1 MLKNKTYT
9 NIIAYFLIYGLTFGQ
24 LYAADLDLPTS
35 GVVASGSAEINSTAT
50 KMTINQSSDQV
61 IINWNTFNI
70 GKDAHVQFIQPSIES
85 SALNR
90 VLSVGASNI
99 FGQLTSNGKVFLI
112 NPNGILF
119 GPSSSVDVGTLIA
132 TTANISDS
140 NFLNKNYTFTAE
152 KLSELVNQGQIKGSS
167 IALIGPSIRNEGYL
181 IASLG
186 DVVLASSDKVSLSF
200 GPNQKISVAIDPA
213 KLGSQI
219 QNSGSISAIKGSVI
233 IKADAAQTL
242 VDQTINGPSS
252 ANTIISNNGVV
263 RLVSSSGSIKA
274 NSVTLDSGSRGQSY
288 VNSSIDVNQ
297 NYGKGG
303 DINILGREVYVDN
316 LSKLNATGALGGGNI
331 LVGGDWQGGN
341 EIAESIYTSVK
352 SGAILDVSATDNGSG
367 GKIVA
372 WSDITDPNSKTIAR
386 GTFLARGG
394 ANGGNG
400 GNIETSGSSIDFEGI
415 QIDTKAP
422 KGNLGLWLIDPYNYT
437 IGSSQATSINTALA
451 SSNVEITTSSDVSAY
466 GSSGSNS
473 DTGNITINSDITGT
487 LGSLTLTAA
496 GTIYLNANISTA
508 GSQTFNSNVI
518 VSATSAQLNSTNNS
532 SAGGDIIFAGTINGS
547 SANANSLFILS
558 GAGAISVAGNIGS
571 TTALSYLGLG
581 GTGTY
586 VPGSTQNFSYTGAS
600 QTFTASVSGTYTFQT
615 WGAAG
620 GGGTSGF
627 GSGGSGGYATGE
639 YSLLAGQ
646 TIYIQVGQKGF
657 QSASSIAYNGGGS
670 GSIVSWDAGAGHGYT
685 GGGATHI
692 ALSNGVLSTLSGR
705 ATDVLIVAAGGGGA
719 GGAYNWSYQSNG
731 GAGGGTS
738 GVSGQAG
745 RNGIDTGYRP
755 GGGGGS
761 QSSGGSS
768 AGASVVASFGLG
780 ATGSKELGDSIQGGG
795 GGGGYYGGGA
805 GSQAGGGGGG
815 GSSYIGGVTSGSTV
829 AGNASM
835 VNPSGGTMTGNSG
848 NGYARISIPE
858 STSFTAGTQTGTIT
872 LSGGVVS
879 ATTRVNTS
887 GTASIDGV
895 ISGTGALIKDGSGSL
910 TLSNANTYSGNTT
923 INAGTLAVTGSLGTS
938 RSYAGNISN
947 SGVLT
952 YNSSLNQTL
961 SGIVS
966 GTGSLS
972 KLGVGT
978 LTLSGANSY
987 SGDTLINAGTLTVS
1001 GSLAN
1006 TSAVNILSG
1015 ATYNLG
1021 ASDTVGSITGAG
1033 NITLNSYTLTS
1044 GGDNTSTNFSGVI
1057 SGSGALTKSGNGIL
1071 TLSGANEYTG
1081 NTTVTSGGTLKLAN
1095 ASALSSSSSVT
1106 VSSGGTL
1113 DLNSYS
1119 LSNTLNLAGTGVSS
1133 VGALYNSST
1142 SGITIGGII
1151 TLGGTASITSLGNI
1165 TFNNA
1170 IRGVNGQN
1178 YSLTLTATGKTITL
1192 NGLIGEDP
1200 TAYKGSTGANPYA
1213 LNVTAGLIQINN
1225 DITTNQNQTY
1235 TGAVEIGDNGSNG
1248 TIRTLL
1254 SLNPNITFNDTVD
1267 DLVRNTHTLNVK
1279 AVRQSSGAGTP
1290 EINFLGNVGNTKP
1303 LYAVS
1308 AVAMY
1313 DPTPSIAY
1321 GNVPGTYD
1329 TSPNYTGTITIGGKF
1344 NTELDQN
1351 FVGKEFNFGTNQPFS
1366 NNGNVNF
1373 YVYQSA
1379 GVGPTVNITKID
1391 LGNRAKGVF
1400 GLDSSYANYVSANT
1414 SSNNGTS
1421 TTSTQIP
1428 LEVLPKNN
1436 NRKFYDKDET
1446 VKGLKGS
1453 LVNSA
1458 NNEGKVSVGRVQLNE
1473 GLNKKISNEA
1483 RDCNERPSS
1492 EKVMTASAGCN

>member
-1 MLKNKTYT
+1 MLKNKTST
-9 NIIAYFLIYGLTFGQ
+9 SIVVYFLIYWLTFGQ
-24 LYAADLDLPTS
+24 LFAANLDLPTN
-35 GVVASGSAEINSTAT
+35 GVVAAGAAEINSTAT
-50 KMTINQSSDQV
+50 KMTINQSTDQV

-70 GKDAHVQFIQPSIES
+70 GKDAHVQFIQPSVDS

-99 FGQLTSNGKVFLI
+99 FGQLTSNGNVFLI

-119 GPSSSVDVGTLIA
+119 GPSSSVDVGSLIA

-152 KLSELVNQGQIKGSS
+152 KLSELVNQGQIKGGS

-200 GPNQKISVAIDPA
+200 GPNQKISVAIDPS

-219 QNSGSISAIKGSVI
+219 QHTGSISATKGSVI
-233 IKADAAQTL
+233 IRADAAQTL

-252 ANTIISNNGVV
+252 ANAIVSNNGVV
-263 RLVSSSGSIKA
+263 RLVSSGGSIRA
-274 NSVTLDSGSRGQSY
+274 NSVSLDSGSRGQSY
-288 VNSSIDVNQ
+288 VNSSIDVSQ
-297 NYGKGG
+297 NNGKGG
-303 DINILGREVYVDN
+303 DINILGQEVYVDN

-341 EIAESIYTSVK
+341 GVAQSIYTSVE
-352 SGAILDVSATDNGSG
+352 SGAILDVSAIDNGNG

-372 WSDITDPNSKTIAR
+372 WSDITDPNSKTITR

-394 ANGGNG
+394 ANSGNG

-415 QIDTKAP
+415 QIDTKAS
-422 KGNLGLWLIDPYNYT
+422 KGNLGLWLIDPYDYT
-437 IGSSQATSINTALA
+437 IGPSEATSIGSALA
-451 SSNVEITTSSDVSAY
+451 SSNVEITTSSDVTAY

-473 DTGNITINSDITGT
+473 DTGNITINSDITGS

-518 VSATSAQLNSTNNS
+518 VSAASAQLNSTYNS

-547 SANANSLFILS
+547 TANANSLFILS

-586 VPGSTQNFSYTGAS
+586 VPGSTSGFGYEGAS
-600 QTFTASVSGTYTFQT
+600 QTFTASVSGSYTFQT
-615 WGAAG
+615 WGAQGGDITSHYPIIGAKGGYASGNYTLTAGQTISIYVGGKGENRLGDHPYNNSILVAGGWNGGGGTRTAGNGTPGGGATDIRIGGEALTNRVIVAG
-620 GGGTSGF
+620 GGG
-627 GSGGSGGYATGE
+627 
-639 YSLLAGQ
+639 
-646 TIYIQVGQKGF
+646 
-657 QSASSIAYNGGGS
+657 GGG
-670 GSIVSWDAGAGHGYT
+670 WTY
-685 GGGATHI
+685 
-692 ALSNGVLSTLSGR
+692 
-705 ATDVLIVAAGGGGA
+705 AA
-719 GGAYNWSYQSNG
+719 G
-731 GAGGGTS
+731 GAGGGLS
-738 GVSGQAG
+738 GINGTEMNGSGIG
-745 RNGIDTGYRP
+745 GY
-755 GGGGGS
+755 
-761 QSSGGSS
+761 GGSS
-768 AGASVVASFGLG
+768 SAGGLAGNLSSYGYVTAGTLGLG
-780 ATGSKELGDSIQGGG
+780 GNGNGHSAGGGG
-795 GGGGYYGGGA
+795 GGGGYYGGG
-805 GSQAGGGGGG
+805 GGGYGEGGGG
-815 GSSYIGGVTSGSTV
+815 GSSYIGGVTSGSTI

-835 VNPSGGTMTGNSG
+835 TNHEGVTMTGNSG
-848 NGYARISIPE
+848 NGYALISIPE
-858 STSFTAGTQTGTIT
+858 SVAFTAGTQTGTIT
-872 LSGGVVS
+872 LSGAVVS
-879 ATTRVNTS
+879 GTSRVNTS
-887 GTASIDGV
+887 GTASINGV

-961 SGIVS
+961 GGIFS

-972 KLGVGT
+972 KLGTGT
-978 LTLSGANSY
+978 LTLSGDNSY

-1021 ASDTVGSITGAG
+1021 ATDTVGSITGAG
-1033 NITLNSYTLTS
+1033 NIMLNSYTLTS

-1057 SGSGALTKSGNGIL
+1057 SGAGALTKSGNGTL

-1081 NTTVTSGGTLKLAN
+1081 GTTVASGGSIKLAN
-1095 ASALSSSSSVT
+1095 ASALNTSSAVT

-1113 DLNSYS
+1113 DVNGYNLPNTLS
-1119 LSNTLNLAGTGVSS
+1119 LSGTGVST

-1142 SGITIGGII
+1142 GATTIGGVI
-1151 TLGGTASITSLGNI
+1151 TLGATTSITSLGDI
-1165 TFNNA
+1165 IFNNA

-1178 YSLTLTATGKTITL
+1178 YSLTMTATGKTITL
-1192 NGLIGEDP
+1192 NGLIGADP
-1200 TAYKGSTGANPYA
+1200 TTYTAGSSGANPYA
-1213 LNVTAGLIQINN
+1213 LTISAGLIKINN

-1248 TIRTLL
+1248 TTRTLL
-1254 SLNPNITFNDTVD
+1254 SLNPNVTFNNTVD
-1267 DLVRNTHTLNVK
+1267 DLVRNTHTLDVR
-1279 AVRQSSGAGTP
+1279 AVRQSGGSGTP
-1290 EINFLGNVGNTKP
+1290 EVNFLGDVGGTKA
-1303 LYAVS
+1303 LYAVN
-1308 AVAMY
+1308 AIAMY
-1313 DPTPSIAY
+1313 DPTPSVAY
-1321 GNVPGTYD
+1321 GTVPGTYN
-1329 TSPNYTGTITIGGKF
+1329 TSENYTGNIRIGGKF

-1351 FVGKEFNFGTNQPFS
+1351 FIGKDFNFGTNQPFS

-1373 YVYQSA
+1373 YTYQE
-1379 GVGPTVNITKID
+1379 GLTGPTVNITKIN

-1400 GLDSSYANYVSANT
+1400 GLDSSYANYINT
-1414 SSNNGTS
+1414 NLSSTGTS

-1428 LEVLPKNN
+1428 FEVLAKNN
-1436 NRKFYDKDET
+1436 NRKFNDKDDT
-1446 VKGLKGS
+1446 IKGMKVG
-1453 LVNSA
+1453 LVHQA
-1458 NNEGKVSVGRVQLNE
+1458 GEEGKVSVGNIRLKADT
-1473 GLNKKISNEA
+1473 NKNNSSEA
-1483 RDCNERPSS
+1483 KDCNKTQKS
-1492 EKVMTASAGCN
+1492 EKIMTGSLECN

>member
-1 MLKNKTYT
+1 MLKNKT
-9 NIIAYFLIYGLTFGQ
+9 IASIVVYFLIYWLTFGQ
-24 LYAADLDLPTS
+24 LYAADLDLPTN
-35 GVVASGSAEINSTAT
+35 GVVAAGSADINSTAT
-50 KMTINQSSDQV
+50 KMTINQSTDQL

-70 GKDAHVQFIQPSIES
+70 GKDAQVQFIQPSVDS

-152 KLSELVNQGQIKGSS
+152 KLSELVNQGQIKGGS

-274 NSVTLDSGSRGQSY
+274 NLVTLDSGSRGQSY
-288 VNSSIDVNQ
+288 VNGSIDVNQ

-341 EIAESIYTSVK
+341 EIAQSIYTSVK

-532 SAGGDIIFAGTINGS
+532 SAGGDIVFAGTINGS

-615 WGAAG
+615 WGAKGFTTTNNIAG
-620 GGGTSGF
+620 GF
-627 GSGGSGGYATGE
+627 GGYATGN
-639 YSLLAGQ
+639 YMLTAGQ
-646 TIYIQVGQKGF
+646 DIYIYVGGQGTGVNGINLMG
-657 QSASSIAYNGGGS
+657 AGWNGGGN
-670 GSIVSWDAGAGHGYT
+670 GYQWNNFNGYAGG
-685 GGGATHI
+685 GGGATDI
-692 ALSNGVLSTLSGR
+692 RIGGTNLADRV
-705 ATDVLIVAAGGGGA
+705 IVAGGGGGATGNGGGTGGYAGGLVGGNAGNTSAYGGTQSA
-719 GGAYNWSYQSNG
+719 GGASGGTGVAGSL
-731 GAGGGTS
+731 GAGG
-738 GVSGQAG
+738 
-745 RNGIDTGYRP
+745 N
-755 GGGGGS
+755 
-761 QSSGGSS
+761 
-768 AGASVVASFGLG
+768 GASNISTAGW
-780 ATGSKELGDSIQGGG
+780 TGG
-795 GGGGYYGGGA
+795 GGGGYYGGG
-805 GSQAGGGGGG
+805 GGKNHYGGGG
-815 GSSYIGGVTSGSTV
+815 GSSYIGGVTGGSTS

-835 VNPSGGTMTGNSG
+835 PNPSGGTMTGNSG

-1081 NTTVTSGGTLKLAN
+1081 NTTVASGGTLKLAN

-1113 DLNSYS
+1113 DLNGYS

-1279 AVRQSSGAGTP
+1279 AVRQSGGAGTP

-1329 TSPNYTGTITIGGKF
+1329 TSANYTGTITIGGKF

-1483 RDCNERPSS
+1483 KDCNEGPSS

>member
-1 MLKNKTYT
+1 MLKNKTST
-9 NIIAYFLIYGLTFGQ
+9 SIVVYFLIYWLTFGQ
-24 LYAADLDLPTS
+24 LFAANLDLPTN
-35 GVVASGSAEINSTAT
+35 GVVAAGAAEINSTAT
-50 KMTINQSSDQV
+50 KMTINQSTDQV

-70 GKDAHVQFIQPSIES
+70 GKDAHVQFIQPSVDS

-99 FGQLTSNGKVFLI
+99 FGQLTSNGNVFLI

-119 GPSSSVDVGTLIA
+119 GPSSSVDVGSLIA

-152 KLSELVNQGQIKGSS
+152 RLSELVNQGQIKGGS

-181 IASLG
+181 IATLG

-200 GPNQKISVAIDPA
+200 GSNQKISVAIDPS

-219 QNSGSISAIKGSVI
+219 QHTGSISATKGSVI
-233 IKADAAQTL
+233 IRADAAQTL

-252 ANTIISNNGVV
+252 ANAIVSNNGVV

-274 NSVTLDSGSRGQSY
+274 NSVSLDSGIRGQSY
-288 VNSSIDVNQ
+288 VNGSIDVSQ
-297 NYGKGG
+297 NNGKGG
-303 DINILGREVYVDN
+303 NINILGQEVYVGN
-316 LSKLNATGALGGGNI
+316 LSKLNATGAIGGGNI

-341 EIAESIYTSVK
+341 GVAQSIYTSVE
-352 SGAILDVSATDNGSG
+352 SGAILDVSAIDNGNG

-372 WSDITDPNSKTIAR
+372 WSDIKDPNSKTITR

-415 QIDTKAP
+415 QVDTKAP

-437 IGSSQATSINTALA
+437 IGSSQATSIGSALA
-451 SSNVEITTSSDVSAY
+451 SSNVEITTSSDVTAY

-473 DTGNITINSDITGT
+473 DTGNITINSDITGS

-518 VSATSAQLNSTNNS
+518 VSAASAQLNSTNNS

-558 GAGAISVAGNIGS
+558 GAGTISVAGNIGS

-600 QTFTASVSGTYTFQT
+600 QTFTASVSGSYTFQT
-615 WGAAG
+615 WGAQGGDITSHYPVIGAKGGYALGNYTLTAGQTISIYVGGEGADRAGNHPDPWQTYIAGGWNGGGATTSAGNSTPGGGATDIRIGGEALTNRVIVAG
-620 GGGTSGF
+620 GGG
-627 GSGGSGGYATGE
+627 
-639 YSLLAGQ
+639 
-646 TIYIQVGQKGF
+646 
-657 QSASSIAYNGGGS
+657 GGG
-670 GSIVSWDAGAGHGYT
+670 WYY
-685 GGGATHI
+685 
-692 ALSNGVLSTLSGR
+692 
-705 ATDVLIVAAGGGGA
+705 AA
-719 GGAYNWSYQSNG
+719 G
-731 GAGGGTS
+731 GAGGGLS
-738 GVSGQAG
+738 GINGTVDAGWSSGG
-745 RNGIDTGYRP
+745 T

-761 QSSGGSS
+761 QSLGGAAGVLPNAGPGKTTAGTLGLGGNGSGNS
-768 AGASVVASFGLG
+768 AG
-780 ATGSKELGDSIQGGG
+780 GGG
-795 GGGGYYGGGA
+795 GGGGYYGGG
-805 GSQAGGGGGG
+805 GGGYGEGGGG
-815 GSSYIGGVTSGSTV
+815 GSSYIGGVTSGSTI

-835 VNPSGGTMTGNSG
+835 TNPAGGTMTGNSG

-858 STSFTAGTQTGTIT
+858 SVAFTAGTQTGTIT
-872 LSGGVVS
+872 LSGAVVS
-879 ATTRVNTS
+879 GTTRVNTS
-887 GTASIDGV
+887 GTASIAGV
-895 ISGTGALIKDGSGSL
+895 ISGTGALIKEGSGSL

-961 SGIVS
+961 GGIVS

-972 KLGVGT
+972 KLGTGT

-1033 NITLNSYTLTS
+1033 NIMLNNYTLSS

-1057 SGSGALTKSGNGIL
+1057 SGAGALTKSGNGTL

-1081 NTTVTSGGTLKLAN
+1081 GTTVASGGSLKLAN

-1113 DLNSYS
+1113 DVNGYS
-1119 LSNTLNLAGTGVSS
+1119 LSNTLSLSGTGVNS

-1151 TLGGTASITSLGNI
+1151 TLGATASITSLGDVI
-1165 TFNNA
+1165 FNNA

-1178 YSLTLTATGKTITL
+1178 YSLTMTATGKTITL
-1192 NGLIGEDP
+1192 NGLIGADP
-1200 TAYKGSTGANPYA
+1200 TTYRAGSSGANPYA
-1213 LNVTAGLIQINN
+1213 LNISAGLIKINN

-1248 TIRTLL
+1248 TTRTLL
-1254 SLNPNITFNDTVD
+1254 SLNPNVTFTNTVD
-1267 DLVRNTHTLNVK
+1267 DLVRNTHTLDVRAI
-1279 AVRQSSGAGTP
+1279 AVAGSAAETP
-1290 EINFLGNVGNTKP
+1290 QINFLGDVGGTKA
-1303 LYAVS
+1303 LYAVN
-1308 AVAMY
+1308 AIAMY
-1313 DPTPSIAY
+1313 DPSPSVAY
-1321 GNVPGTYD
+1321 GNVPGTYN
-1329 TSPNYTGTITIGGKF
+1329 TSANYTGSIRIGGKF

-1351 FVGKEFNFGTNQPFS
+1351 FVGKDFNFGTNQPFS

-1379 GVGPTVNITKID
+1379 GVGPTLSITKIN

-1400 GLDSSYANYVSANT
+1400 GIDSSYANYINT
-1414 SSNNGTS
+1414 NVGSS

-1428 LEVLPKNN
+1428 IKVLAKND
-1436 NRKFYDKDET
+1436 NRKDDT
-1446 VKGLKGS
+1446 IKGLKAG
-1453 LVNSA
+1453 LVHQAGEEGQVYVGNIRMKA
-1458 NNEGKVSVGRVQLNE
+1458 DTNKNN
-1473 GLNKKISNEA
+1473 SNEA
-1483 RDCNERPSS
+1483 KDCSKTQKS
-1492 EKVMTASAGCN
+1492 EKIMTASLECN

>member
-1 MLKNKTYT
+1 MLKNKTST
-9 NIIAYFLIYGLTFGQ
+9 SIVVYFLIYWLTFGQ
-24 LYAADLDLPTS
+24 LFAANLDLPTN
-35 GVVASGSAEINSTAT
+35 GVVAAGAAEINSTAT
-50 KMTINQSSDQV
+50 KMTINQSTDQV

-70 GKDAHVQFIQPSIES
+70 GKDAHVQFIQPSVDS

-99 FGQLTSNGKVFLI
+99 FGQLTSNGNVFLI

-119 GPSSSVDVGTLIA
+119 GPSSSVDVGSLIA

-152 KLSELVNQGQIKGSS
+152 KLSELVNQGQIKGGS

-200 GPNQKISVAIDPA
+200 GPNQRISVAVDPS
-213 KLGSQI
+213 KFGSQI
-219 QNSGSISAIKGSVI
+219 QHTGSISATKGSVI
-233 IKADAAQTL
+233 IRADAAQTL

-252 ANTIISNNGVV
+252 ANAIVSNNGVV
-263 RLVSSSGSIKA
+263 RLVSISGSIKA
-274 NSVTLDSGSRGQSY
+274 NSVSLDSGILGQSY
-288 VNSSIDVNQ
+288 VNGSIDVSQ
-297 NYGKGG
+297 NNGKGG
-303 DINILGREVYVDN
+303 DINILGQEVYVDN

-341 EIAESIYTSVK
+341 GVAQSIYTSVE
-352 SGAILDVSATDNGSG
+352 SGAILDVSAIDNGNG

-372 WSDITDPNSKTIAR
+372 WSDITDPNSKTITR

-394 ANGGNG
+394 ANSGNG

-415 QIDTKAP
+415 QVDTKAP

-437 IGSSQATSINTALA
+437 IGSSQATSIGSALA
-451 SSNVEITTSSDVSAY
+451 SSNVEITTSSDVTAY

-473 DTGNITINSDITGT
+473 DTGNITINSNITGS

-518 VSATSAQLNSTNNS
+518 VSAASAQLNSTNNS

-586 VPGSTQNFSYTGAS
+586 VPGSTQNFTSTGA
-600 QTFTASVSGTYTFQT
+600 QTFTASVSGAYTFQT
-615 WGAAG
+615 WGAKGGNGWMSTGGNGGYATGVYTLSAG
-620 GGGTSGF
+620 DIIYVYVGAAGTIATSGSALGGGWNGGGNGGIDTAGQNSGGGGGATDIRVGGTALANRVIVAGGGGGGGRDGSSTAGVGGGTSGT
-627 GSGGSGGYATGE
+627 SGTN
-639 YSLLAGQ
+639 
-646 TIYIQVGQKGF
+646 
-657 QSASSIAYNGGGS
+657 YNTT
-670 GSIVSWDAGAGHGYT
+670 AF
-685 GGGATHI
+685 
-692 ALSNGVLSTLSGR
+692 
-705 ATDVLIVAAGGGGA
+705 GGGGGTQSL
-719 GGAYNWSYQSNG
+719 GGAAYSTSR
-731 GAGGGTS
+731 GGTS
-738 GVSGQAG
+738 GSLGQG
-745 RNGIDTGYRP
+745 GNGSTGYYA
-755 GGGGGS
+755 
-761 QSSGGSS
+761 
-768 AGASVVASFGLG
+768 AG
-780 ATGSKELGDSIQGGG
+780 GGG
-795 GGGGYYGGGA
+795 GGGGYYGGGGGVSTVDHGQGWA
-805 GSQAGGGGGG
+805 SAGGGGSG
-815 GSSYIGGVTSGSTV
+815 YIGGVTSGSTI

-835 VNPSGGTMTGNSG
+835 TNPAGGTMTGNSG
-848 NGYARISIPE
+848 NGYARISIEE

-872 LSGGVVS
+872 LSGAVVS
-879 ATTRVNTS
+879 ATTRVNTIA
-887 GTASIDGV
+887 TASIAGV

-961 SGIVS
+961 GGIVS

-972 KLGVGT
+972 KLGTGT

-1033 NITLNSYTLTS
+1033 NIMLNSYTLTS

-1057 SGSGALTKSGNGIL
+1057 SGAGALTKSGNGTL

-1081 NTTVTSGGTLKLAN
+1081 GTTVASGGTLKLAN

-1113 DLNSYS
+1113 DVNGYS
-1119 LSNTLNLAGTGVSS
+1119 LSNTLNLSGTGVSS

-1151 TLGGTASITSLGNI
+1151 TLGATASITSLGDVI
-1165 TFNNA
+1165 FNNA

-1178 YSLTLTATGKTITL
+1178 YSLTMTATGKTITL
-1192 NGLIGEDP
+1192 NGLIGADP
-1200 TAYKGSTGANPYA
+1200 TTYRAGSSGANPYA
-1213 LNVTAGLIQINN
+1213 LNISAGLIKINN

-1248 TIRTLL
+1248 TTRTLL
-1254 SLNPNITFNDTVD
+1254 SLNPNVTFNNTVD
-1267 DLVRNTHTLNVK
+1267 DLVKNTHTLDVRAI
-1279 AVRQSSGAGTP
+1279 AVAGSAAETP
-1290 EINFLGNVGNTKP
+1290 QVNFLGDVGGTKA
-1303 LYAVS
+1303 LYAIN
-1308 AVAMY
+1308 AIAMY
-1313 DPTPSIAY
+1313 DPSPSVAY
-1321 GNVPGTYD
+1321 GNIPGTYN
-1329 TSPNYTGTITIGGKF
+1329 TSENYTGNIRIGGKF

-1351 FVGKEFNFGTNQPFS
+1351 FVGKNFDFGTNQPFS

-1373 YVYQSA
+1373 YVYQSN
-1379 GVGPTVNITKID
+1379 GVGPTVNITKIN
-1391 LGNRAKGVF
+1391 LGNRSKGVF
-1400 GLDSSYANYVSANT
+1400 GLDSSYANYINT
-1414 SSNNGTS
+1414 NVGSS

-1428 LEVLPKNN
+1428 LKVLAKNDS
-1436 NRKFYDKDET
+1436 RKDDT
-1446 VKGLKGS
+1446 IKGLKVG
-1453 LVNSA
+1453 LVHQAGEEGQVYVGNIRMKA
-1458 NNEGKVSVGRVQLNE
+1458 DTNKNN
-1473 GLNKKISNEA
+1473 SNEA
-1483 RDCNERPSS
+1483 KDCSKTQKS
-1492 EKVMTASAGCN
+1492 EKIMTASLECN